1 MSNEYSNASSAAH
14 AANALYDVGAACKK
28 KARLIFDAVEL
39 HYDFGVDHPFQ
50 SRRIMALI
58 DLLESSGLWRSDDQ
72 QQRLSLRPAT
82 REELCLIHTP
92 DYIDAVQRLSVPE
105 KASTPTHQET
115 QQKRDERSHLAG
127 TYGFAEGDTPP
138 FAQMHQVSAEIAGGT
153 LVALSAVM
161 GLPDGGTFA
170 SEEERPLHVFHPAG
184 GLHHAWANRAS
195 GFCVYND
202 IAVAIA
208 HVLEST
214 EAKILYH
221 AQLSGASAT
230 DTSTGS
236 YLVSGALGSAGRR
249 RL

>member
-1 MSNEYSNASSAAH
+1 MSNEHSNASSASHIANPSPDAE
-14 AANALYDVGAACKK
+14 AAYKHR
-28 KARLIFDAVEL
+28 ARLIFDPLEL
-39 HYDFGVDHPFQ
+39 HYDFGDDHPFQ
-50 SRRIMALI
+50 SRRIVALM
-58 DLLESSGLWRSDDQ
+58 DLLESSGLWHSDDQ
-72 QQRLSLRPAT
+72 GQRLALRAAT
-82 REELCLIHTP
+82 LEELALIHTP

-105 KASTPTHQET
+105 ETCMSTDAER
-115 QQKRDERSHLAG
+115 KRKLDERSHLEV

-170 SEEERPLHVFHPAG
+170 SEDERPLHVFHPAG
-184 GLHHAWANRAS
+184 GLHHAWAGRAS

-214 EAKILYH
+214 EAKSCISILTRIM
-221 AQLSGASAT
+221 AMVCSEPFTTIRAS
-230 DTSTGS
+230 
-236 YLVSGALGSAGRR
+236 
-249 RL
+249 